1 MAHLGEVP
9 VTTSEVGADAAPHSA
24 LVTHAEFDPH
34 AAPPADAILTA
45 LADRPPGPGRTVWL
59 ASFPKS
65 GNTWMRAIVTA
76 LGTHPHLFGVNQLDS
91 GSQPNHVGAA
101 LGWLGLDPRWLERSE
116 VDALRDALVRRWG
129 VIADDDDPSVGG
141 PASSDGADADAPS
154 EAPEAVAGAAARQRP
169 LLRKTHEVYR
179 SGPPGQE
186 PFPLDATRAAIL
198 IVRDPRDVACSY
210 APFFG
215 TDLSGAVDAMGRDW
229 SHEPAHRGANPAG
242 CQTSQPWG
250 TWSSHAQSWLAADVP
265 FPVHLVR
272 YEDLKRDAA
281 GTLAP
286 VFAAIGLECTDEQLR
301 EAIDRVRFD
310 RLAKSEAERGFRE
323 TSKKTR
329 TFFRKGAAGGWHD
342 ELSDAQVAALEA
354 DHATTMV
361 RLGYPLTTTEAAR
374 AALLDVRESRRRQ
387 ERTNWLHLPES
398 MGIEVAR
405 GEVPAELPGATRPK
419 PWIQV
424 TPTQALVRFA
434 GGAALL
440 VEDGQRVT
448 VHWQPNPD
456 QPDDDPSWLIQ
467 GWAVTL
473 AMLQRG
479 DLSLHAAA
487 VDIGGDLLA
496 IAGHRGA
503 GKSTTSM
510 GLRKR
515 GHSLLVDDVTLIHFR
530 DGQAWTTPYP
540 RNVHLL
546 PDAAEAVGLDFDAL
560 PMLAGGRTKVAFR
573 AEAPPDDP
581 RRIDRIIVLAPG
593 PAVTEVTLEEARGA
607 QRLAALIDH
616 TRRDGIAPLV
626 LGQNRY
632 FGLLAK
638 LADATPVYVLRRPR
652 RDWTLDEVLDVIEGS
667 GARPA

>member
-1 MAHLGEVP
+1 MPQAVAANAGESVDDA
-9 VTTSEVGADAAPHSA
+9 VALRTADLA
-24 LVTHAEFDPH
+24 
-34 AAPPADAILTA
+34 LTA
-45 LADRPPGPGRTVWL
+45 AAQRASGPGRTVWL

-101 LGWLGLDPRWLERSE
+101 LSWLGLDPRWLERDE

-129 VIADDDDPSVGG
+129 VIE
-141 PASSDGADADAPS
+141 DAPVDVDAHGS
-154 EAPEAVAGAAARQRP
+154 AAVAGDTSSDAPDEAADPDPDLDAADARELARRRP

-179 SGPPGQE
+179 AGPPGRE
-186 PFPLDATRAAIL
+186 PFPFDATRAAIL

-215 TDLSGAVDAMGRDW
+215 VDLDGAVDAMGREGTGGRP
-229 SHEPAHRGANPAG
+229 SPASM
-242 CQTSQPWG
+242 QTAQPWG
-250 TWSSHAQSWLAADVP
+250 TWSTHAASWLADNVP

-301 EAIDRVRFD
+301 EAVDRVRFD
-310 RLAKSEAERGFRE
+310 RLQKSEAERGFRE

-329 TFFRKGAAGGWHD
+329 TFFRKGAAGGWRE
-342 ELSDAQVAALEA
+342 ELSEDQVAAAEA
-354 DHATTMV
+354 DHAATMTS
-361 RLGYPLTTTEAAR
+361 LGYPLTTTEAAR
-374 AALLDVRESRRRQ
+374 TALFEVRESRRRQ
-387 ERTNWLHLPES
+387 DRTDWLHLPES
-398 MGIEVAR
+398 MGIEVQR
-405 GEVPAELPGATRPK
+405 GEVPEELPDATHPK

-424 TPTQALVRFA
+424 NPTKALVRFA
-434 GGAALL
+434 GGAGLL
-440 VEDGQRVT
+440 VEDGRRVT
-448 VHWQPNPD
+448 VQWQPDPD

-479 DLSLHAAA
+479 DLSLHAAT
-487 VDIGGDLLA
+487 VEIGGEVVA

-515 GHSLLVDDVTLIHFR
+515 GHGLLVDDVTLIHFR
-530 DGQAWTTPYP
+530 AGQAWTTPYP

-573 AEAPPDDP
+573 AEEPSQEP

-593 PAVTEVTLEEARGA
+593 PAVTEVTLEEARGG
-607 QRLAALIDH
+607 QRLAALIGH

-626 LGQNRY
+626 LGQARY
-632 FGLLAK
+632 FDLLAQ
-638 LADATPVYVLRRPR
+638 LANTTPVHVLRRPR
-652 RDWTLDEVLDVIEGS
+652 ADWTLDEVLDLIEGS
-667 GARPA
+667 GAAQPAEAQ